1 MCAGS
6 SDFLM
11 PAMSCIPVV
20 RGMASGAPGMH
31 GIVHSSSIAA
41 PHGRPATPDVHAVA
55 ARFAELSQA
64 REHRLHARILDVSQ
78 LPREQRSCLAAA
90 LQSVLACSG
99 TAPFALPRAGDAQS
113 MRKADAKSLEHVRAS
128 PRVYSQLGLQD
139 PVRSPRA
146 CTAECEQADFWR
158 PGGDFAPAQ
167 QQGLLDSGQKH
178 SWASSECFPP
188 RSGLVA
194 RRGCSAWPPKDW
206 RKWRV
211 LDQRSRDVQHRICV
225 DELKIGLL
233 HVRTEIQRGDLFTKC
248 LDKTAFLR
256 HRRTML
262 Q

>member
-1 MCAGS
+1 
-6 SDFLM
+6 
-11 PAMSCIPVV
+11 
-20 RGMASGAPGMH
+20 MH

-41 PHGRPATPDVHAVA
+41 PHGRPATPNVRAVA

-146 CTAECEQADFWR
+146 CAAECEQADFWLAAR
-158 PGGDFAPAQ
+158 ADAAASRGERWAGTLTRCWRVCLPGRRHCARRLARAELAKRLAQ
-167 QQGLLDSGQKH
+167 
-178 SWASSECFPP
+178 
-188 RSGLVA
+188 VA
-194 RRGCSAWPPKDW
+194 RA
-206 RKWRV
+206 
-211 LDQRSRDVQHRICV
+211 RSKV
-225 DELKIGLL
+225 
-233 HVRTEIQRGDLFTKC
+233 
-248 LDKTAFLR
+248 A
-256 HRRTML
+256 
-262 Q
+262 